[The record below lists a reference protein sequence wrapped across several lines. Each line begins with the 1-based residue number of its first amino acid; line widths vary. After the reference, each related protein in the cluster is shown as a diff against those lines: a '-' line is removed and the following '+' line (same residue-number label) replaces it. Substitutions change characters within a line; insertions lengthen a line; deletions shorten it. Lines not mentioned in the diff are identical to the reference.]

1 VGNAHQ
7 PFTRLLDA
15 VAAAARALPK
25 PVIVQHGHTRFS
37 SSECEAVAFMEMTRF
52 ERVLASADVVILHA
66 GAGSTIQAL
75 QADKVPVIVPRRVEF
90 GEHVDNHQVSWGRAL
105 ASEGRVVLVE
115 DVQDIVA
122 AVREA
127 LERQARQRQEAK
139 RQYIPP
145 LIGMV
150 REILAA
156 CELRAK

>member
-15 VAAAARALPK
+15 VAAAARELPQ
-25 PVIVQHGHTRFS
+25 PVIVQHGHTPFHGL
-37 SSECEAVAFMEMTRF
+37 ECEQVAFMEMMQF
-52 ERVLASADVVILHA
+52 EQEMKAAEVVVLHA
-66 GAGSTIQAL
+66 GAGSVIHAL
-75 QADKVPVIVPRRVEF
+75 QVGKVPVIVPRRVEF